1 ELGGGEAAGQAG
13 GQRRGGQQG
22 QDRLLHGGRSFV
34 RWAVLTSSDRKNV
47 TALGRGAQ
55 RVQRSRS
62 TRSSHRCSCH
72 SWHAWLHICVGSG
85 SATPARCSARPA
97 NRPSTMSTRI
107 KATRR
112 PVCSW
117 LIATHS
123 PWGSLRLTLARG
135 DVPHAHVDGQRIA
148 PDLGHSRVRPV
159 RLELADLVERPAESV
174 AHVLLRDALLHALV
188 DQDVLERVVLVRK
201 ARGALL
207 QHLAGWNLD
216 HSACSWLIATHSPWA
231 SRRRGSTGS
240 PGGRRQPRAR
250 RHPVATPCPG
260 PGPR

>member
-1 ELGGGEAAGQAG
+1 PLAGLVGLAGRDDDLQAVVVHEAVAAERAQRQLGGLDLRRLGGVADGVLGHGGVGGRGRRRRGALVELGGGEAAGQAG

-62 TRSSHRCSCH
+62 TRSSHRGSCH
-72 SWHAWLHICVGSG
+72 AWPAWLHICVGSG

-117 LIATHS
+117 LI
-123 PWGSLRLTLARG
+123 
-135 DVPHAHVDGQRIA
+135 
-148 PDLGHSRVRPV
+148 
-159 RLELADLVERPAESV
+159 
-174 AHVLLRDALLHALV
+174 
-188 DQDVLERVVLVRK
+188 
-201 ARGALL
+201 
-207 QHLAGWNLD
+207 
-216 HSACSWLIATHSPWA
+216 
-231 SRRRGSTGS
+231 
-240 PGGRRQPRAR
+240 
-250 RHPVATPCPG
+250 
-260 PGPR
+260 